1 MKMRETSRDTDKKLC
16 VNNYLTWANQVRI
29 LAQSFEA
36 LGAVV
41 GGTLINAFRPLLQAL
56 NTVIG
61 KIIQFART
69 VSDALGAI
77 FGWEFQVSESVGIAN
92 DGIATLAA
100 GADDTAGGLGKAAK
114 GAGDTAGGLG
124 DAAKNAK
131 KLNDYMADWQEVNNM
146 TSDQGSGSGGSG
158 GSGGGGG
165 GAGGG
170 GGVPATG
177 SAGEWVQTETLW
189 EKYTSDIDTLY
200 KLGEYIG
207 DVLTDALNSIDWDS
221 VYEGARNFGTGLA
234 QFLNGL
240 ISPELFGA
248 VGRTIAGAL
257 NAAIYAALAFG
268 EEFDWQD
275 FGLSIA
281 TGINEFFST
290 FDFVALAETINVWAN
305 GLLDALITALE
316 ETNWY
321 AIGQSIGEFLA
332 NLDWPTILAK
342 VGKAIILGINAAF
355 QAYIGLVSVA
365 PLEGAIVAGV
375 AAFKFKGLRKA
386 VMTAMSASLG
396 KDFVLSLPKLSLM
409 LPKISFTLGT
419 GAGVGIAAI
428 ADEILWRIEEAIR
441 NDGGEGLLTALGE
454 WVTLAVGAGIGAIIG
469 GPIGAAI
476 GFVLANIWV
485 YIDVDGAV
493 RSFWDGLVDKFFN
506 WDASKQL
513 LEAASENF
521 RKAFTAENFWEFGKN
536 IVEGVVNGFLG
547 AIGLVVEPI
556 TDFLDYISQKICEIF
571 GINSPAET
579 MKPFGQYILEGIIE
593 GFRDTFGEWTQAL
606 NDWFNDKIAPWF
618 TAQKWKDL
626 YITIKNSLK
635 DVWDETV
642 RQWSNDVSA
651 WWNSNVA
658 PWFTLEKW
666 RTVAEG
672 IKSGIKAKWDETAGQ
687 WITDIT
693 SWWNNN
699 VAPWFTADKWRNV
712 AGGIKTGLE
721 SAFNAAVSGVK
732 NIWNSFASWLN
743 SKLSFDIPAINIMGE
758 TVFGGAHINLG
769 RLPTFAK
776 GGIVDGAT
784 LAVVGEA
791 GKEAIM
797 PLERNTGWIKSLSR
811 NISSDIGRYGRI
823 NVMPDTTKYEM
834 AIQSS
839 INLDRGNRSYQVSD
853 EQVVQFVAEIR
864 KQNRILE
871 EQNEILERVYQKTGV
886 TESQIFDANRRLTK
900 NFINRTGKM
909 PYPVV

>member
-1 MKMRETSRDTDKKLC
+1 
-16 VNNYLTWANQVRI
+16 
-29 LAQSFEA
+29 
-36 LGAVV
+36 
-41 GGTLINAFRPLLQAL
+41 
-56 NTVIG
+56 
-61 KIIQFART
+61 
-69 VSDALGAI
+69 
-77 FGWEFQVSESVGIAN
+77 
-92 DGIATLAA
+92 
-100 GADDTAGGLGKAAK
+100 
-114 GAGDTAGGLG
+114 
-124 DAAKNAK
+124 
-131 KLNDYMADWQEVNNM
+131 MADWQEVNNM
-146 TSDQGSGSGGSG
+146 TSDKGAGSGGSG

-170 GGVPATG
+170 GGVPSTG

-268 EEFDWQD
+268 EEFDWKD

-281 TGINEFFST
+281 TGINEFFAT
-290 FDFVALAETINVWAN
+290 FDFVAMAETINVWAN

-375 AAFKFKGLRKA
+375 AA
-386 VMTAMSASLG
+386 
-396 KDFVLSLPKLSLM
+396 PKLGLALSSGSAL
-409 LPKISFTLGT
+409 LP
-419 GAGVGIAAI
+419 IAE
-428 ADEILWRIEEAIR
+428 EILWKIEEAIR
-441 NDGGEGLLTALGE
+441 NANGEGLLNAIGE
-454 WVTLAVGAGIGAIIG
+454 FVAIAVGTGLGATAGGIIG
-469 GPIGAAI
+469 GPIGALIGGAI
-476 GFVLANIWV
+476 GFALSNIWV
-485 YIDVDGAV
+485 YIDVDGVV
-493 RSFWDGLVDKFFN
+493 RDFWDGLIDKFFN
-506 WDASKQL
+506 WDASSQL
-513 LEAASENF
+513 LKAASENF

-642 RQWSNDVSA
+642 GQWSNDVSA

-732 NIWNSFASWLN
+732 NIWNSFANWLN

-853 EQVVQFVAEIR
+853 EQFVQFVAEIR
-864 KQNRILE
+864 KQNRLLE